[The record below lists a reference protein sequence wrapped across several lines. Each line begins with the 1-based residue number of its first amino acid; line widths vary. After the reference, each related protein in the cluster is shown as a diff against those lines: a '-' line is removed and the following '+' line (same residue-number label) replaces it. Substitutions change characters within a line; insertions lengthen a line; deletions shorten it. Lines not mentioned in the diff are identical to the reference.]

1 MVGVTVRALVL
12 ARGNVID
19 RHEILL
25 LDEHRAS
32 SGTTHWTTLVPLNNG
47 WKQNVETLERSL
59 VERAL
64 ALAQGNK
71 TRAAGILGVHRRL
84 LYQKIRQHEL

>member
-32 SGTTHWTTLVPLNNG
+32 SGTTHGP
-47 WKQNVETLERSL
+47 RSC
-59 VERAL
+59 R
-64 ALAQGNK
+64 
-71 TRAAGILGVHRRL
+71 
-84 LYQKIRQHEL
+84 